1 MIGLLI
7 TALLFPL
14 AGCITGRRPLAECF
28 LLGIGIVGGSLFV
41 LGIFHVPFV
50 VAIAAVMVAGLLGCW
65 VARSPSN
72 PVTQQ
77 PSNWLLRIAIVI
89 PLVLLAISA
98 AIVPLND
105 FDGRGFWLL
114 KAKAL
119 EHERVIDG
127 PFFHNRVVDDPRN
140 QYPLLVPLDAA
151 TVMMVSGDT
160 DDRQVRWLYLL
171 TFAALVFVV
180 AQRINPWCGAM
191 LAWVPQFAVS
201 AEGGALTAY
210 CDIVVAAFVT
220 CAFLDLIEG
229 QSPFRFGLWL
239 AFLVLTKNEGLP
251 IALVLLAIG
260 VASFRHRIV
269 WSAAPLAIAI
279 AALFAWRMG
288 IPRTDEENFV
298 ALLPSIIT
306 HLDRIAP
313 AAIEYS
319 RHFFALSKCG
329 LLWVAAWIALGV
341 LAWRREWRAPV
352 LVVSI
357 SAVYVSAYV
366 VTQWTPRELIDA
378 SADRLLMHM
387 VGPALFAIATVTDA
401 FGRNRYAPP
410 EYQPKSA

>member
-7 TALLFPL
+7 AVLFFPL
-14 AGCITGRRPLAECF
+14 AGCITGRRPPAECF
-28 LLGIGIVGGSLFV
+28 LLGIGVIGGSLFV

-50 VAIAAVMVAGLLGCW
+50 I
-65 VARSPSN
+65 
-72 PVTQQ
+72 T
-77 PSNWLLRIAIVI
+77 IAIVLVVSVWAGFSRPSKRGDRLKPVPTLIAII

-98 AIVPLND
+98 AVVPLND

-151 TVMMVSGDT
+151 TVMMTSGDT

-180 AQRINPWCGAM
+180 AQRINPWCGAI

-201 AEGGALTAY
+201 NEGGALTAY

-229 QSPFRFGLWL
+229 HSAFRFGLWL

-251 IALVLLAIG
+251 VALILLVIG

-298 ALLPSIIT
+298 TLLPSMAT
-306 HLDRIAP
+306 HLDRIVP
-313 AAIEYS
+313 AAIEYG
-319 RHFFALSKCG
+319 RHFFAFSRWG

-341 LAWRREWRAPV
+341 LAWRR
-352 LVVSI
+352 
-357 SAVYVSAYV
+357 
-366 VTQWTPRELIDA
+366 
-378 SADRLLMHM
+378 
-387 VGPALFAIATVTDA
+387 
-401 FGRNRYAPP
+401 
-410 EYQPKSA
+410 